1 MQELWTKT
9 KTENFPQGTDTWRVN
24 YRSAINEL
32 NKNEKGLVSA
42 AEESARIEEDPKEV
56 IDKFKTK
63 NSALKLQISEEL
75 TIWPLTLTVAG
86 MTFEINKQVADDERI
101 YQIGTEAG
109 KRISNVQQ
117 EIVRVVQQRKQR
129 DSLAYL
135 LVR

>member
-24 YRSAINEL
+24 YQSAINEL
-32 NKNEKGLVSA
+32 NKDEEGLVSA

-63 NSALKLQISEEL
+63 NPALKLQISEEL
-75 TIWPLTLTVAG
+75 TVWPLTLTVAG
-86 MTFEINKQVADDERI
+86 MTFEIDKQVADERI
-101 YQIGTEAG
+101 YQIGIKAG

-129 DSLAYL
+129 GSLAYL